1 MVRSKDLP
9 AIRRATLA
17 KNERTIIRFEG
28 VRVTES
34 INEMQQNARAR
45 YQAGTFSRTTK
56 EIDKDASD
64 SGFKIF
70 LGGSEISERG
80 HVCCPFSFSW
90 LRGL

>member
-9 AIRRATLA
+9 AITRATLV

-34 INEMQQNARAR
+34 INEMQQYARAR

-56 EIDKDASD
+56 EIGKDASN

-70 LGGSEISERG
+70 LGGSEISGCG